1 MTDRIRRLI
10 DIVVAIV
17 VLAVGSPVLLAVAVG
32 VRLTLGSPVL
42 FRQQRLGIGGR
53 PFTIVKFR
61 TMRDPEPGREGS
73 QFDAARITRF
83 GRVLRLS
90 SLDELAGFF
99 NLLRGDITLVGPRPL
114 PVRYWD
120 RFVGD
125 EYRRFQVRPGIT
137 GLAQVAGRNRLD
149 WDERLA
155 LDVRYVETRSVIGDL
170 RILLRTIPVVL
181 SGTGVNQAGEHAPGA
196 TTMTELPAGRDRR

>member
-1 MTDRIRRLI
+1 MTERLRRLV
-10 DIVVAIV
+10 DIIVAIV

-32 VRLTLGSPVL
+32 VRVSLGSPVL
-42 FRQQRLGIGGR
+42 FRQQRLGLGGR

-61 TMRDPEPGREGS
+61 TMRDAEPGREGS
-73 QFDAARITRF
+73 QFDGARITRL
-83 GRVLRLS
+83 GRILRRS

-125 EYRRFQVRPGIT
+125 EYRRFDVRPGIT

-155 LDVRYVETRSVIGDL
+155 LDVRYVETRSVVGDI

-181 SGTGVNQAGEHAPGA
+181 SGSGVNQVGGHLQDA
-196 TTMTELPAGRDRR
+196 TTMTELPPHRCPR